1 MAEGAARFQGRVAV
15 VTGAGNGI
23 GREYAA
29 AFAREGASVAI
40 ADIDEAAAMK
50 AAAEIEGTGARAI
63 AVRADVADE
72 SDASAMAA
80 AAVGAFGGIDIL
92 VNNAGLHL
100 GDFNETT
107 ALPPDQWRRILDVNV
122 VGAVLCAKACAP
134 SMRARGGGAI
144 LNQSSMAAWRG
155 VGAYSVSKLAL
166 NGVTVSLAR
175 EFAGD
180 GIRVNGI
187 APGYVESEAAKSGLS
202 DDLKRFVLEGQIIKR
217 VGQIEDL
224 IGTVLFLCSE
234 EASFITGQT
243 LLVDGGANTP
253 L

>member
-1 MAEGAARFQGRVAV
+1 
-15 VTGAGNGI
+15 
-23 GREYAA
+23 
-29 AFAREGASVAI
+29 
-40 ADIDEAAAMK
+40 
-50 AAAEIEGTGARAI
+50 
-63 AVRADVADE
+63 
-72 SDASAMAA
+72 
-80 AAVGAFGGIDIL
+80 
-92 VNNAGLHL
+92 
-100 GDFNETT
+100 
-107 ALPPDQWRRILDVNV
+107 
-122 VGAVLCAKACAP
+122 
-134 SMRARGGGAI
+134 MRARGGGAI

-187 APGYVESEAAKSGLS
+187 APGYVESDAAKSGLS

>member
-1 MAEGAARFQGRVAV
+1 M
-15 VTGAGNGI
+15 T
-23 GREYAA
+23 
-29 AFAREGASVAI
+29 
-40 ADIDEAAAMK
+40 EATL
-50 AAAEIEGTGARAI
+50 E
-63 AVRADVADE
+63 
-72 SDASAMAA
+72 
-80 AAVGAFGGIDIL
+80 AFGGIDIL
-92 VNNAGLHL
+92 INNAGLHL
-100 GDFNETT
+100 GNFNETC
-107 ALPPDQWRRILDVNV
+107 ALPPERWRRILDVNV

-134 SMRARGGGAI
+134 FIRERGGGAI

-155 VGAYSVSKLAL
+155 VGAYSISKLAL

-175 EFAGD
+175 ELSVD

-202 DDLKRFVLEGQIIKR
+202 DDLKQFVLEGQIIKR
-217 VGQIEDL
+217 VGQIGDL
-224 IGTVLFLCSE
+224 VGTALFLCSD